1 MPAYR
6 NRTFIMLSRAVII
19 QSFEHVSAKGGNPMG
34 TRYCLNIMSWLYT
47 IMYHDHDD
55 RCIFIIMSWTVS
67 NPKGKYEQA
76 CQSADIIHLVC

>member
-1 MPAYR
+1 
-6 NRTFIMLSRAVII
+6 
-19 QSFEHVSAKGGNPMG
+19 MG